1 MRGRKLVNLLWKKK
15 RNFVKKSYE
24 ITKTCNQQVVL
35 VIHDP
40 KYNRITFFQSQ
51 PDEFNM
57 EKLVEMQKH
66 AVKMQTTPLEFS
78 DAENSDSE
86 KGDM

>member
-1 MRGRKLVNLLWKKK
+1 M
-15 RNFVKKSYE
+15 
-24 ITKTCNQQVVL
+24 L